1 MAAERAHID
10 ADGGTG
16 PKPPTALLLR
26 DDARL
31 AAWIDERLSPRH
43 PAASYRQRLPRDGSA
58 LGSMPGAYIEC
69 TVGPSR
75 FTSSIARARAKG
87 WPVRQLAARHFAML
101 THPRE
106 VADLHSEVADRG

>member
-1 MAAERAHID
+1 VAAERAHID

-31 AAWIDERLSPRH
+31 AAWIDERLSPRL
-43 PAASYRQRLPRDGSA
+43 PAASYRQRLPRDGFA
-58 LGSMPGAYIEC
+58 LGLMPGAFIEC
-69 TVGPSR
+69 AVGPAR
-75 FTSSIARARAKG
+75 FSSSVARARAKG